1 MMMKMLAAGG
11 LPVLTDGIR
20 QADEDNPEGYYE
32 FERVKALP
40 KGDHAWLAE
49 AQGKAVKVIAALLE
63 YLPPGYTYR
72 VIFMHRRMEEI
83 LASQRKMLQRRGED
97 ADKVS
102 DEEMAR
108 LFEKH
113 LQRVRAWLAARPD
126 VAVLDVD
133 YNRLLADPRPYAE
146 QVNYFLGGGLDVDR
160 MVEVVNPDLYR
171 NRARQGKPEEEG
183 LNYTTKVA
191 DMPTWEQDLENTPEC
206 AGQQQDEER
215 IIEQLRALGYM

>member
-1 MMMKMLAAGG
+1 MRLFADLFKRKSAEASRTITIVSGLPRSGTSLMMKMLAAGG

-97 ADKVS
+97 ADRVS

-108 LFEKH
+108 LFQKH
-113 LQRVRAWLAARPD
+113 LQRVRAWLATQPN

-133 YNRLLADPRPYAE
+133 YNRLLADPWPYAE
-146 QVNYFLGGGLDVDR
+146 QINRFLGGGLDVAR
-160 MVEVVNPDLYR
+160 MVQAVNLNLYR
-171 NRARQGKPEEEG
+171 NRIEG
-183 LNYTTKVA
+183 SPPA
-191 DMPTWEQDLENTPEC
+191 W
-206 AGQQQDEER
+206 
-215 IIEQLRALGYM
+215 